1 MGEIRQNEEQMAA
14 IRHGKGPM
22 LVLAGPGTG
31 KTTVITHRIV
41 HLIQEY
47 KAAPEEILV
56 ITFTKAAAEEMRARF
71 HALWNR
77 SNCVEFGTFHSIF
90 FRILRESGV
99 RAGVFDEQTGRIVMT
114 AFFEQR
120 LGLEREE
127 AQTKGEE
134 FLCHRSRRINAGE
147 MAVQDN
153 ALDAALYEDA
163 DWYYEEEKKKRNCL
177 DFDDMLLRTRALLW
191 TDPAALLRWQMRY
204 TYILVDEFQDINPI
218 QYEIVKLLAAR
229 TENLFAVGDDD
240 QSIYGFRGA
249 SPRCLLRFPKDYP
262 HCRIVRL
269 TVNYRCREIIV
280 KAAGS
285 LIAHNAERFEKTI
298 SANRRGGAEIR
309 LFVYGTEE
317 EQAASIARQV
327 LRQHREKGVSFRDM
341 ALLVRTQEQSR
352 PVARALLEASIP
364 YQCPGAAYSL
374 CDHWIAKDLTAY
386 LRLAVDRRDL
396 AALRLIANRPKRG
409 IPGFLI
415 GPSQSTQGYGLQDW
429 LEAEKLSCSLRAEV
443 EELSYHLRKLQ
454 RMKPGRGL
462 RYLWWTV
469 GYGHYAY
476 VYGDQHYVTR
486 RHVRQ
491 IYKRLCQEADAC
503 ETLEDWLGRQRESGA
518 SEMTEEG
525 IHIMTMHGAKGLE
538 FQSVWIPDLS
548 EGICPHE
555 KAVSVDAVEEER
567 RLFYVA
573 VTRARDDLW
582 LSRTKKVEGLARKAS
597 RFIEDLGDL

>member
-47 KAAPEEILV
+47 KAVPEEILV

-71 HALWNR
+71 HTLWNR

-90 FRILRESGV
+90 FQILRDSGV
-99 RAGVFDEQTGRIVMT
+99 RASVLDEQTGRAVMT

-127 AQTKGEE
+127 AQTKAEE
-134 FLCHRSRRINAGE
+134 FLCRRSRRINAGE
-147 MAVQDN
+147 TAVQDN
-153 ALDAALYEDA
+153 ALDVALYEDA
-163 DWYYEEEKKKRNCL
+163 VWYYEEEKKKRNCL
-177 DFDDMLLRTRALLW
+177 DFDDMLLRTRALLR
-191 TDPAALLRWQMRY
+191 TDSAALLKWQMRY
-204 TYILVDEFQDINPI
+204 EYILVDEFQDINPI

-229 TENLFAVGDDD
+229 MENLFAVGDDD

-249 SPRCLLRFPKDYP
+249 NPRCLLRFPQDYP
-262 HCRIVRL
+262 LCQIVRL

-280 KAAGS
+280 KAASS
-285 LIAHNAERFEKTI
+285 LIAYNSVRFEKTI
-298 SANRRGGAEIR
+298 IANRKGGAKIR
-309 LFVYGTEE
+309 LLVYGTEE
-317 EQAASIARQV
+317 EQAESVARQV
-327 LRQHREKGVSFRDM
+327 LRQHRENGVSFQDM
-341 ALLVRTQEQSR
+341 AILVRTQEQSR
-352 PVARALLEASIP
+352 PLARALLEASIP
-364 YQCPGAAYSL
+364 YQCPGLAYSL
-374 CDHWIAKDLTAY
+374 YDHWIAKDLTAY
-386 LRLAVDRRDL
+386 LRLAADCRDL
-396 AALRLIANRPKRG
+396 AALRLIANRPERG
-409 IPGFLI
+409 IPGFLR
-415 GPSQSTQGYGLQDW
+415 GPSHSTQGYSLQDW
-429 LEAEKLSCSLRAEV
+429 LEAEKLSYSLRAEV

-454 RMKPGRGL
+454 RMKPGKGL
-462 RYLWWTV
+462 RYLWRAV
-469 GYGHYAY
+469 GYGHFAY
-476 VYGDQHYVTR
+476 IYGGRHYVTR

-491 IYKRLCQEADAC
+491 IYRRLCLEADAC

-518 SEMTEEG
+518 SKRKEG

-538 FQSVWIPDLS
+538 FQSVWIPDMS

-555 KAVSVDAVEEER
+555 KAASVDAVEEER

-582 LSRTKKVEGLARKAS
+582 LSRTEKVEGLTRRAS
-597 RFIEDLGDL
+597 RFIADLGSL